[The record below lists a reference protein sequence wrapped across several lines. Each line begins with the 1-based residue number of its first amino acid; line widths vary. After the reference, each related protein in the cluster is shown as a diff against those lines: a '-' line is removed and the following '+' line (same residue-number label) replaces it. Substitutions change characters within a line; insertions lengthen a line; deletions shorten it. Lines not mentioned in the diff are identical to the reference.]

1 MGRTK
6 QTPRGSSSRRPVGM
20 TAATFTSTGRGKAG
34 PEEQFRNAPGEDTKE
49 EFPMVLEDAEQ
60 PKEGKPGTSKSK
72 GKQLDD
78 QPAQAAEGAEA
89 PPEETPLDP
98 NPTKPHT
105 DPAPVDP
112 QPGTSKAPT
121 QAPTQAP
128 TRDPTQAPTEDPTQ
142 TTAKNPNEDKPPAL
156 TKYVMEYKAAGKAWL
171 ESVVK
176 DQEEAYI
183 MLFDK
188 LMELGNLYIDNF
200 DQADRE
206 QVFKCIRDK
215 TGRFLNDDDFMTYVE
230 TEEEKEKP
238 KYVFTHDAKL
248 ALTDYYDAVHTLC
261 EAQQNFA
268 RSTQVLEEKIEDKSV
283 FLDIIKQVQLPSV
296 KVQVR
301 TVEEMEKIE
310 GKTYRE
316 LTLMCHLPNFKRIN
330 PNAKE
335 QTRTMAAYIYFILY
349 KQITGTRASQTGCA
363 TDFRCQMMPFK
374 RLITGKKQPGR
385 PGRSSEAREGSSRSL
400 EEVAEME
407 GATPTK
413 RTRKASKSAA
423 ATTTTPKGRGL
434 KGQSKKS

>member
-1 MGRTK
+1 
-6 QTPRGSSSRRPVGM
+6 M
-20 TAATFTSTGRGKAG
+20 TAATFTGTGRVKAV
-34 PEEQFRNAPGEDTKE
+34 PEKQFRDAQGEDTKDSIDL
-49 EFPMVLEDAEQ
+49 PMVLEDAEQ

-72 GKQLDD
+72 GKQLGD
-78 QPAQAAEGAEA
+78 QLAQATEGAEA
-89 PPEETPLDP
+89 PPEETLPDP
-98 NPTKPHT
+98 NPTGPHT
-105 DPAPVDP
+105 DPASVDP

-121 QAPTQAP
+121 QAPTG
-128 TRDPTQAPTEDPTQ
+128 DPTQAPNKDPTQAPNKDPTQ
-142 TTAKNPNEDKPPAL
+142 TATKNPDEDEPPAL

-183 MLFDK
+183 KLFDK
-188 LMELGNLYIDNF
+188 LMELGNPYIDNF
-200 DQADRE
+200 NQADRE

-215 TGRFLNDDDFMTYVE
+215 TGRFLNDDDFVMYVE
-230 TEEEKEKP
+230 TEEEKEKQ
-238 KYVFTHDAKL
+238 KYVFTCDGKL
-248 ALTDYYDAVHTLC
+248 ASTNYYDTVHTLC

-268 RSTQVLEEKIEDKSV
+268 RSTQVLEKKIEDKSI

-296 KVQVR
+296 QVQVR

-335 QTRTMAAYIYFILY
+335 QTRTMAAYIYFVLY
-349 KQITGTRASQTGCA
+349 KQITSIRASQTGC
-363 TDFRCQMMPFK
+363 TTNFRCQTTPFK
-374 RLITGKKQPGR
+374 RLVIGKKQPGG
-385 PGRSSEAREGSSRSL
+385 PGRSSEARGGSSRSM

-407 GATPTK
+407 VATPTK

-423 ATTTTPKGRGL
+423 ATTTTPKGRGSE
-434 KGQSKKS
+434 GQGKKS